1 MSGADLHPNAIDGT
15 TGTELTP
22 ASQTSYDSRYARTI
36 GATITPTSNSTTTLK
51 VTKAD
56 GTTQVFDIDTTN
68 GRIGINTATPGA
80 ALDLGTGGID
90 IDYGNFIR
98 LGRADNN
105 WKMGVTLSSHPVT
118 ASLITTNRNTIVHS
132 TGANDGVVIG
142 PSGGNSTVEFASS
155 NNVFFRGKVGIN
167 TGSTAPHSRLQITGP
182 IATAITTSAK
192 TSAYTVAADDSTI
205 TADASGGAFQVTL
218 PTAASIAGRQY
229 TIKRTGATNNVTVGT
244 TSVQTIDGASTK
256 TLGTQFATITV
267 QSDGSNWVILNQMGT
282 VS

>member
-1 MSGADLHPNAIDGT
+1 M
-15 TGTELTP
+15 
-22 ASQTSYDSRYARTI
+22 
-36 GATITPTSNSTTTLK
+36 
-51 VTKAD
+51 
-56 GTTQVFDIDTTN
+56 
-68 GRIGINTATPGA
+68 
-80 ALDLGTGGID
+80 
-90 IDYGNFIR
+90 
-98 LGRADNN
+98 
-105 WKMGVTLSSHPVT
+105 
-118 ASLITTNRNTIVHS
+118 
-132 TGANDGVVIG
+132 
-142 PSGGNSTVEFASS
+142 EFASS

-182 IATAITTSAK
+182 LATAITTSAK

-229 TIKRTGATNNVTVGT
+229 TIKRTGAANNVTVGT
-244 TSVQTIDGASTK
+244 TSAQTIDGASTK